1 MKHIARFVVKR
12 RKLILVIAV
21 ALLIPSIIGAVATR
35 INYDILTYLPS
46 DLESVIGEQSLEK
59 DFNIAS
65 TGMVTVE
72 GMPTAELL
80 TLKDQIAAVPGVP
93 LDEGQPQPEG
103 GVYLFEGTGGGGF
116 APYNLFGSG
125 GALPINIKAADLN
138 GLKIKPGCRHQ
149 TAFHMVR
156 RADKQKFCLGI
167 FFS

>member
-80 TLKDQIAAVPGVP
+80 TLKDQIAAVPGVRAIR
-93 LDEGQPQPEG
+93 E
-103 GVYLFEGTGGGGF
+103 
-116 APYNLFGSG
+116 
-125 GALPINIKAADLN
+125 AASSSCHW
-138 GLKIKPGCRHQ
+138 KTI
-149 TAFHMVR
+149 
-156 RADKQKFCLGI
+156 
-167 FFS
+167 